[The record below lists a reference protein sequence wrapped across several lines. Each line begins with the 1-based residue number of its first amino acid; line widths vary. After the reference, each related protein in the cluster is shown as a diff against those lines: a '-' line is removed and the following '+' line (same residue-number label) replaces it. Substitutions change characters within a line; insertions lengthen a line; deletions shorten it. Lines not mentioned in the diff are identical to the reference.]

1 MNSKHFRHYL
11 HGREFLVVTDCNSLK
26 ASSSKV
32 HLNDR
37 VHRWWAY
44 LQTFTF
50 DIVYRKG
57 KRMAHV
63 DFFSRNPTG
72 VDPIKFDKI
81 KEKIVDL
88 AEISEDWLLAE
99 QLRDLQILEIVKKL
113 QNDELAEDIANTY
126 ELHTGTLYR
135 KV

>member
-1 MNSKHFRHYL
+1 MCRESKRTA
-11 HGREFLVVTDCNSLK
+11 R
-26 ASSSKV
+26 
-32 HLNDR
+32 
-37 VHRWWAY
+37 
-44 LQTFTF
+44 
-50 DIVYRKG
+50 
-57 KRMAHV
+57 V
-63 DFFSRNPTG
+63 DFFSRNRTG